1 MPKINKFQIGSW
13 ITIPNE
19 IIVEIF
25 TQFKFDFHVIDL
37 EHSIISS
44 EQAENLIRIIK
55 LSQSK
60 VIVRSTN
67 NDEYQIKR
75 ILDSGADGLIL
86 PNIKNLNQLNKI
98 CNFIFYPPKGDRGV
112 GLSRSSLYGLN
123 FKNYFKKINNEI
135 DLIIIIENKE
145 AVENID
151 EILSSKFFHS
161 IMIGPYDLSASLGIP
176 GEFNNKLFKNTVD
189 YIIQKAKKY
198 KKQIGFHLVEPDNKE
213 FLKIKKK
220 FDFCIYSLDTKLI
233 INSLKTLNLLH
244 NK

>member
-19 IIVEIF
+19 IIAEIF
-25 TQFKFDFHVIDL
+25 TKFKFDFHVIDL

-67 NDEYQIKR
+67 NDEFQIKR

-98 CNFIFYPPKGDRGV
+98 CNFIFYPPKGERGV

-123 FKNYFKKINNEI
+123 FKNYYNKINNII
-135 DLIIIIENKE
+135 DLIVIVENKE
-145 AVENID
+145 AVDNID
-151 EILSSKFFHS
+151 EILSSKFFRS

-176 GEFNNKLFKNTVD
+176 GEFNNKLFKNTVN

-233 INSLKTLNLLH
+233 INSLKSLNFLH